1 MPLFQKP
8 ISQKSI
14 AVILIMAISFLVVSP
29 ILLLPRS
36 ANAIG
41 CPVFETASVP
51 ETKQTVVQTGW
62 RAVTK
67 AYESGSLTAALT
79 TAAEQIWANAQ
90 KIVTWMKN
98 VLLNLLLHQVLAQLT
113 NDIVNWIQN
122 GGEPRFMSMSL
133 DDYLGDAANNA
144 VGAFIDQYLGAG
156 WLCEPFD
163 LDIKLAILDVPTF
176 QEEVG
181 CSLSDIVS
189 NINDFYDDFSQGGWK
204 GWIELSKPA
213 NNFYGATLL
222 AQAEKMAVEEIA
234 KKELAEDMEMG
245 QGYLSPKDC
254 NWYDANS
261 NLVEEQKDVWG
272 TPPLPGPCQP
282 MQPIDPHNPGATV
295 GGFQGPCYK
304 KCKILTPASSVNR
317 IANDAIGNFYS
328 QINAQI
334 STIDAGPYS
343 VYVQALASALVNRIT
358 TEGYDFLMDAGE
370 PEPTYGDIGASA
382 AIADITSPEQAMQ
395 DQTYANSLIGQLDLL
410 EDYTDDFLDE
420 QQTNLAVL
428 QLISTTYED
437 GVVPALDGVI
447 TGYCTSTH
455 PSYVTWA
462 TNEKDYIQ
470 NSIIPSYNTL
480 IDQVENT
487 EIPDTLSLVSNI
499 ASSASLI
506 EDFNAK
512 ADDWLNI
519 WEDTAGNLA
528 NPDLQVAGDTMNDS
542 KILAVESVQGI
553 LTITNGTYSASDFIG
568 LYGEV
573 QEAISKIVQVSQD
586 LITERGNADWP
597 EAGTLYEKLETA
609 ADLKD
614 QADNKSSECYNDYFG
629 GNGA

>member
-1 MPLFQKP
+1 MPFFQKP

-41 CPVFETASVP
+41 CPVYEAGSLP
-51 ETKQTVVQTGW
+51 EEKQTAIQTGW

-67 AYESGSLTAALT
+67 SYESGSLSAALT
-79 TAAEQIWANAQ
+79 TAAEQVWTNAQ
-90 KIVTWMKN
+90 KIVTWMRN
-98 VLLNLLLHQVLAQLT
+98 VLLNLLLHQILAMLT

-133 DDYLGDAANNA
+133 DDYLEDAADNA
-144 VGAFIDQYLGAG
+144 IGSFIDQYLGAG

-176 QEEVG
+176 QEEVR

-272 TPPLPGPCQP
+272 TPPLPAACQI

-304 KCKILTPASSVNR
+304 KCKILTPASSVNKM
-317 IANDAIGNFYS
+317 ANTAITNFYQ
-328 QINAQI
+328 QINSGIA
-334 STIDAGPYS
+334 SIDAGPYS
-343 VYVQALASALVNRIT
+343 VYVQAIASALINKVI
-358 TEGYDFLMDAGE
+358 TEGIGLLKAEDEEGPDF
-370 PEPTYGDIGASA
+370 GDIGASEDIPE
-382 AIADITSPEQAMQ
+382 IASPEQAMQ
-395 DQTYANSLIGQLDLL
+395 DQVDAELLSDQFELL
-410 EDYTDDFLDE
+410 EDYANDFLDE
-420 QQTNLAVL
+420 QETNLAVL
-428 QLISTTYED
+428 KLIPSTYLTTIS
-437 GVVPALDGVI
+437 ALDNVI
-447 TGYCTSTH
+447 TGYCSTT
-455 PSYVTWA
+455 PAYVVWA
-462 TNEKDYIQ
+462 TNEKNHIQ
-470 NSIIPSYNTL
+470 DNIIPSYNAL
-480 IDQVENT
+480 INQVENT
-487 EIPDTLSLVSNI
+487 EIPDTLSLISDI
-499 ASSASLI
+499 ASAISLV

-512 ADDWLNI
+512 TDDWLTV
-519 WEDTAGNLA
+519 WEDTAGDPA
-528 NPDLQVAGDTMNDS
+528 DPDLQAADDTMNNA
-542 KILAVESVQGI
+542 KISAIESAQEILKTINGI
-553 LTITNGTYSASDFIG
+553 YSSDDFNGFNSEIITAITN
-568 LYGEV
+568 LV
-573 QEAISKIVQVSQD
+573 
-586 LITERGNADWP
+586 TEILELEEDRGNANWP
-597 EAGTLYEKLETA
+597 EAGTLYGELDA
-609 ADLKD
+609 AANLKD
-614 QADNKSSECYNDYFG
+614 QAVAKSDECYQNWLAQQIAF
-629 GNGA
+629 